1 MCEQGSTP
9 TFSPSSTGAKQIV
22 QSKDSSSSDASSF
35 SSSRVLVSTSL
46 FSLVNACE
54 FLLDTSSSSDS
65 ESSSMPSSH
74 EAIVS
79 GVDTISCL
87 IPFFVGVE
95 GWRVSTS
102 SPSSF
107 SSPRH
112 SFALCNR
119 ACSLLI
125 SSCFALNFLV
135 CRTYS
140 FGRGGVCKIPKDSA
154 CAIHRPIAS
163 SPPTVGPSFGILIPL
178 VLSKYRPL
186 PSANLANLA
195 VAASILSRCSI
206 SLCMI
211 LSNRLSFIL
220 QLGQIFETT

>member
-22 QSKDSSSSDASSF
+22 QSKDSSSSDASS
-35 SSSRVLVSTSL
+35 SDASRVPFSTSL
-46 FSLVNACE
+46 FSLMNVCE

-65 ESSSMPSSH
+65 EFSSMPSSH

-95 GWRVSTS
+95 GWRVTS

-140 FGRGGVCKIPKDSA
+140 VGRGGVCKIPKDSA

-163 SPPTVGPSFGILIPL
+163 SPPTVGPSFGTLIPL
-178 VLSKYRPL
+178 VLSKYRPR
-186 PSANLANLA
+186 PSTNLANLA

-220 QLGQIFETT
+220 QLGHTFETT